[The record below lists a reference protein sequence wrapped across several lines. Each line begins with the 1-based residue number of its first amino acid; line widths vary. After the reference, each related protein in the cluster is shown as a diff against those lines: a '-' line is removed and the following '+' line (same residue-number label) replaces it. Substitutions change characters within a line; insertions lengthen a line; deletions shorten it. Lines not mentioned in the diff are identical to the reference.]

1 MKISG
6 GFDWRGIYDGIN
18 SVRPSL
24 SHRPIIGITGNLREQ
39 TCTLAE
45 GYYRSVLLAGGVPVV
60 IPPYEQTELLADQ
73 LEARKKEL
81 NSLNSSLSSDLF
93 YLLNN
98 MNIRHNNIDSNSTSY
113 KKGVADMPEEEL
125 EEWYD
130 RTYDICLYAFMTL
143 DQAERNAKIKEL
155 KKKIE
160 DSKE

>member
-73 LEARKKEL
+73 LEGLDAIIFSGGGDINPL
-81 NSLNSSLSSDLF
+81 
-93 YLLNN
+93 YLK
-98 MNIRHNNIDSNSTSY
+98 Y
-113 KKGVADMPEEEL
+113 
-125 EEWYD
+125 
-130 RTYDICLYAFMTL
+130 
-143 DQAERNAKIKEL
+143 IK
-155 KKKIE
+155 
-160 DSKE
+160 